1 MKKIVHI
8 SGNLMFPL
16 AEGRCAVIRRG
27 GDIIYTSRVVEILE
41 QREDYALFETMNS
54 VYSVSSLVPVPA
66 QNAVSLKMCA

>member
-1 MKKIVHI
+1 MKKTVHI
-8 SGNLMFPL
+8 SGSLLFPL
-16 AEGRCAVIRRG
+16 EEGKRAVICHG